1 MSGRGSLRSI
11 PYSPAAM
18 VAAKARYGLASAP
31 GTRFSTRRLFGLEQV
46 VVLDVG
52 AGDREVVVVLRPRR
66 LVRLGEQVE
75 LELGAQERLEAERPR
90 PLDLALQDPAG
101 RLLLRLAVLGVDI
114 AEHER
119 RLLEPG
125 DPPQRAEVRDRVEV
139 AVAGGPAGETV
150 AGLRVH
156 LDVAPE
162 QVGAGVH
169 PPARDLV
176 EEVVGRVTR
185 FPISRPSMSGIAVR
199 TVSISPRSTSC
210 VSSSSASIP
219 RTSAISPS
227 GSPRFYALDD
237 RGRERNG
244 GPERSGSAR
253 RSLAREQ
260 LP

>member
-1 MSGRGSLRSI
+1 
-11 PYSPAAM
+11 M

-169 PPARDLV
+169 PPARDLL
-176 EEVVGRVTR
+176 EEVVGRH
-185 FPISRPSMSGIAVR
+185 PLPHQPPEHVR
-199 TVSISPRSTSC
+199 
-210 VSSSSASIP
+210 
-219 RTSAISPS
+219 
-227 GSPRFYALDD
+227 D
-237 RGRERNG
+237 RGQDRVDLAPIDQLRQLLERQHPPHVG
-244 GPERSGSAR
+244 HLTLRIAPILRAR
-253 RSLAREQ
+253 RSRSRAERGTGAVRFGASL
-260 LP
+260 LGS